1 MGLLSYAMDRIF
13 GRTTLMLYVGKR
25 PAVEIMIEGKTITA
39 AIKNPILAAE
49 LGFSEFMRSLESRST
64 DPISFLLDRL
74 KSLDYT
80 IKIKWGRL
88 EIKI

>member
-13 GRTTLMLYVGKR
+13 GRATVMLYVGKR
-25 PAVEIMIEGKTITA
+25 PAVEIKIEGKVITA
-39 AIKNPILAAE
+39 DIKNIILATG
-49 LGFSEFMRSLESRST
+49 LGFSEFVRSLENRES
-64 DPISFLLDRL
+64 DPISLLFERL
-74 KSLDYT
+74 KSLGYT